1 MMVIWVPVTGRQ
13 EQTDVGDWV
22 VMAQSLFVLSKSEK
36 HPDEVVQD
44 VVTHVG
50 GAGYMGVS
58 HI

>member
-1 MMVIWVPVTGRQ
+1 MIVIWVPVVGRQ

-22 VMAQSLFVLSKSEK
+22 VMAQSLFVLSKPEK

-50 GAGYMGVS
+50 GAEYMNVS